1 MCTHTTIKYT
11 ACGHSTSLIE
21 NFCRSHKSAPVS
33 AQCDGIS
40 FKTVD
45 RDGEVC
51 AACQLARFRAEEEK
65 GEEEEVESSEAKRRR
80 LRKESGEN

>member
-11 ACGHSTSLIE
+11 ACGHATSLIE
-21 NFCRSHKSAPVS
+21 KFCRGHKSAPTA
-33 AQCDGIS
+33 AQCDGIT
-40 FKTVD
+40 FKTVV

-65 GEEEEVESSEAKRRR
+65 EEEAESSEAKRRR
-80 LRKESGEN
+80 LRK